1 MAPAEGRFHMKNG
14 WFALAAALL
23 MATAAASATTA
34 QSSGESSSKATGPP
48 PNWEEQF
55 TGWFGDSENQ
65 MPPGFPPYST
75 TNPFR
80 TIEKVIAPLLQPWAA
95 ARKDATIFEIEEV
108 GSFCRPTG
116 LFLRHQNR
124 GFQLLVSPGRITLVG
139 TQLPGNP
146 IRRIYLNRDHLRN
159 LPLASS
165 GDSVAH
171 WEGDTLVIDTIG
183 FDDTTLLSLE
193 GSRHSEELH
202 VIERLRFVA
211 DGKWLERRFIV
222 DDPRALKAPFTMVRY
237 HEKLPVDARP
247 QQELCLGYE
256 NWREW
261 VAIRNDAVKA
271 VDEQRAEA
279 ARALAQKKK

>member
-1 MAPAEGRFHMKNG
+1 MKNG

>member
-1 MAPAEGRFHMKNG
+1 MKTRNFLTIG
-14 WFALAAALL
+14 SALAAALL
-23 MATAAASATTA
+23 VACGAYA
-34 QSSGESSSKATGPP
+34 QSSGP
-48 PNWEEQF
+48 PNWEDQF
-55 TGWFGDSENQ
+55 IGWYGDSENQ

-95 ARKDATIFEIEEV
+95 ARKDGTIFEIEEG

-124 GFQLLVSPGRITLVG
+124 GFQLLASPGRITMVG

-146 IRRIYLNRDHLRN
+146 IRRIYLNRDHLKI
-159 LPLASS
+159 LPLTSA

-193 GSRHSEELH
+193 GSRHSSELH

-237 HEKLPVDARP
+237 HEKLTADARP

-261 VAIRNDAVKA
+261 VAIRNDAVRSL
-271 VDEQRAEA
+271 DEQRAETTK
-279 ARALAQKKK
+279 ALAQKKK